1 MVPVLKDA
9 VKSCDDDFVMT
20 WIVHAFFFFF
30 FFLFHKLVLIKVEFA
45 LN

>member
-30 FFLFHKLVLIKVEFA
+30 LFHKLVLIKVEFA